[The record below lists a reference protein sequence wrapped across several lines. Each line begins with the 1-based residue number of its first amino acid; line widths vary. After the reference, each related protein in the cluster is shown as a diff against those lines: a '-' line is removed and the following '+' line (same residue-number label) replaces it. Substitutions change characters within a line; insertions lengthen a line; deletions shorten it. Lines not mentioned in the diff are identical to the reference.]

1 MTWDLVLGCLLIFIA
16 RLADVSLDTLRMVA
30 VIRGR
35 RAMAWGLGF
44 IQVLIWVYAISAVMK
59 HIAQPPYAIA
69 YALGFATGNFLG
81 ITIEGWLAHGEQVIR
96 IFTRRGEET
105 AARLRAHGCGVTIF
119 DGRGKDGPVSE
130 LYIHSARK
138 KMQEIASIA
147 RQMDPECYYVVE
159 DVRLASTAPA
169 RRKKPRGA
177 HGPTEPSQEAAPEP
191 AIATPAKS
199 RPGLNIGAASGGT
212 AK

>member
-44 IQVLIWVYAISAVMK
+44 FQVLIWVYAISAVMK
-59 HIAQPPYAIA
+59 NISQPPYAIA

-81 ITIEGWLAHGEQVIR
+81 ITIENWLAHGEQVIR
-96 IFTRRGEET
+96 VFTRRGEET
-105 AARLRAHGCGVTIF
+105 AARLWAHGFGVTIF

-130 LYIHSARK
+130 LYIQSARK
-138 KMQEIASIA
+138 SMQEVASIA

-159 DVRLASTAPA
+159 DVRLASTAE
-169 RRKKPRGA
+169 RKRVAKPPKA
-177 HGPTEPSQEAAPEP
+177 TAADPAPESPMVVSP
-191 AIATPAKS
+191 APS
-199 RPGLNIGAASGGT
+199 RPSLNVGAASGGT